1 MWNYGN
7 SGDTRK
13 KGKTAQKVGEPNER
27 ERVSERIKSVEK
39 DLMNDPLY
47 DDGDIII

>member
-13 KGKTAQKVGEPNER
+13 REKQLGKWANRTS